1 VAGSLDLSEGDPRRI
16 DHRSEIDIDDARPI
30 ARVVGKQ
37 VFATDAGIVE
47 RDVKLS
53 EVIERARYVAATRLA
68 ADRARA
74 LVPLRPCVSLNW
86 CCVRKD
92 RLHDNR
98 HV

>member
-1 VAGSLDLSEGDPRRI
+1 
-16 DHRSEIDIDDARPI
+16 
-30 ARVVGKQ
+30 
-37 VFATDAGIVE
+37 
-47 RDVKLS
+47 
-53 EVIERARYVAATRLA
+53 
-68 ADRARA
+68 